1 MNKPK
6 NIVGNKYGTF
16 TVIKYVGVKGN
27 GQTQWLCRCDCGF
40 ETVIIRNDLIR
51 GKKRCDC
58 QKERNYKPR
67 NSVMDQMQTIIE
79 QENERLHGTKYA
91 CAKND
96 YCRLCNPSSDTP
108 CATAKLKI
116 QRLRKNYL
124 LAQDLAEP
132 YIVGQY

>member
-27 GQTQWLCRCDCGF
+27 GQTQWLCRCDCGV
-40 ETVIIRNDLIR
+40 ERVIIRNDLIR
-51 GKKRCDC
+51 GKKRCEC
-58 QKERNYKPR
+58 QSGKSYKPR
-67 NSVMDQMQTIIE
+67 DTVMVQMQEIIE
-79 QENERLHGTKYA
+79 QENKRLHGTKYA